1 MDGVRG
7 KPADIFLELLSYNKK
22 LKAKKN
28 KELKDPQEKLK
39 TPRKNFKNLQG
50 EFKSPQKEF
59 KSLQKEFK
67 NSARNFYVE
76 NLGCAKNQVDAETI
90 IALLCSKGWTHTSA
104 DNADMIIVNSCGFIL
119 PAKEESINTVISFR
133 QQYPDKKIV
142 LAGCL
147 AQRYG
152 KELAESLTEADA
164 LFGNKFIRE
173 ITDVADD
180 FMNGSKKVHIPRAS
194 SASARAKAKTRI
206 TLTAKMPERVSLSF
220 PGSIYVKI
228 AEGCDNNCTYCAIP
242 LIRGKLKSRDQKE
255 IIAEIKNIIS
265 RGVFE
270 INLVAQ
276 DLASYGNDIRKH
288 GKKENLMTL
297 LEKISSLSGK
307 IWIRLLYMHPD
318 RFDPAVLEIMKTD
331 KRIIPYFDIPFQHA
345 SEDILRKMG
354 RKGNFSSYLKIV
366 ESIRTEIPESVIR
379 STFLLG
385 FPGEKNK
392 DYLLVEE
399 FLKEAKLDWAG
410 FFPYSKEE
418 NTAAFDMGNS
428 LDNFISSRTMQKRV
442 LKLQETQIK
451 ITEQNLARFE
461 GKTFDILAEEDF
473 PEEDIILGRGYM
485 NAPDVDGS
493 VIIHTDGIKKI
504 KPGNV
509 VKCKITKRNNIDL
522 EAFPV

>member
-1 MDGVRG
+1 
-7 KPADIFLELLSYNKK
+7 LLLDPRHCNKK
-22 LKAKKN
+22 LSSKKS
-28 KELKDPQEKLK
+28 
-39 TPRKNFKNLQG
+39 
-50 EFKSPQKEF
+50 KS
-59 KSLQKEFK
+59 
-67 NSARNFYVE
+67 FYVE

-90 IALLCSKGWTHTSA
+90 IALLCSKGWAYTAA

-119 PAKEESINTVISFR
+119 PAKEESIDTVISFR

-152 KELAESLTEADA
+152 KELVDSLTEADA
-164 LFGNKFIRE
+164 LFGNKVLDE

-180 FMNGSKKVHIPRAS
+180 FMKGLKKIHIPDPDSRPAGGQAS
-194 SASARAKAKTRI
+194 SREQASSRKQATSRSRSIAPKKMLDRI
-206 TLTAKMPERVSLSF
+206 SLSF

-242 LIRGKLKSRDQKE
+242 LIRGKLKSRDSKE
-255 IIAEIKNIIS
+255 IIEEIKKIITQ
-265 RGVFE
+265 GFFE

-276 DLASYGNDIRKH
+276 DLASYGNDIQP
-288 GKKENLMTL
+288 GKRVAARGKEDLINL

-318 RFDPAVLEIMKTD
+318 RFDPAILEIMKTD

-345 SEDILRKMG
+345 SEDILEKMG
-354 RKGNFSSYLKIV
+354 RKGNFSSYLKII
-366 ESIRTEIPESVIR
+366 ENIRTTIPESVIR

-392 DYLLVEE
+392 DYLLVEK
-399 FLKEAKLDWAG
+399 FLKEARLDWAG

-418 NTAAFDMGNS
+418 NTSAFDMGNS
-428 LDNFISSRTMQKRV
+428 LKNFVSTQTAQKRV
-442 LKLQETQIK
+442 LKLQKCQLE

-461 GKTFDILAEEDF
+461 GKTFDILVEEEF
-473 PEEDIILGRGYM
+473 RVSTSGEGEDIVLGRGYM

-493 VIIHTDGIKKI
+493 VIIHTDGKQSI

-509 VKCKITKRNNIDL
+509 VKCKITKRNSIDL
-522 EAFPV
+522 EATPV